1 MPSVKEYRMRL
12 GDAKVDA
19 IAKQTRIEFGCDVED
34 IRPIKTEDTI
44 QLGHTKAWV
53 PVPDRITIEELYKKA
68 GFTRA
73 MFTGKGPELHNVLCL
88 GEKEGTK
95 WDYYDFAD
103 CESYNNSSKYIE
115 GGRVI
120 VRFGNLSRDDF
131 YFVKHEL
138 GTYYKYEL
146 TIQGKKM
153 HLVISLSDYLKLV
166 SEDREYL
173 ETLPK
178 VSI

>member
-19 IAKQTRIEFGCDVED
+19 IAKSVRIDFGCESEHSA
-34 IRPIKTEDTI
+34 PFKTGDTI
-44 QLGHTKAWV
+44 QLGDTKAWV

-68 GFTRA
+68 GFTRT

-88 GEKEGTK
+88 GVKDSTK

-103 CESYNNSSKYIE
+103 CESYNNSSKYIK
-115 GGRVI
+115 GGRMI
-120 VRFGNLSRDDF
+120 VRFGKLMRDDF
-131 YFVKHEL
+131 YFVKREL

-153 HLVISLSDYLKLV
+153 HLVVSQCDYLKLV
-166 SEDREYL
+166 EEDREYL

>member
-1 MPSVKEYRMRL
+1 L
-12 GDAKVDA
+12 IFVDA
-19 IAKQTRIEFGCDVED
+19 WTKKLKVFCELS
-34 IRPIKTEDTI
+34 KSN
-44 QLGHTKAWV
+44 HTTKMGDMLERTAWV

-68 GFTRA
+68 GFTRTT
-73 MFTGKGPELHNVLCL
+73 FTGKGPELHSALCL
-88 GEKEGTK
+88 GKKDGTK

-103 CESYNNSSKYIE
+103 CESYNNSSKYIK
-115 GGRVI
+115 GGRMI
-120 VRFGNLSRDDF
+120 VRFGNLMRDDF

-153 HLVISLSDYLKLV
+153 HFVVSLSDYLKLV
-166 SEDREYL
+166 AEDREYL

>member
-19 IAKQTRIEFGCDVED
+19 IAKSVRIEFGCESED
-34 IRPIKTEDTI
+34 SAPLKVQQPIKTT
-44 QLGHTKAWV
+44 AWV

-68 GFTRA
+68 GFTRT
-73 MFTGKGPELHNVLCL
+73 MFTGKGPELHSALCL
-88 GEKEGTK
+88 GEKDGTK
-95 WDYYDFAD
+95 WDYYDFYD

-131 YFVKHEL
+131 YFVKREL
-138 GTYYKYEL
+138 GNYYKYEL

-153 HLVISLSDYLKLV
+153 HLVVSHCDYLKLV
-166 SEDREYL
+166 AEDREYL
-173 ETLPK
+173 ELLPK

>member
-19 IAKQTRIEFGCDVED
+19 IAKKVRIEFGCESEHSA
-34 IRPIKTEDTI
+34 PFKTGDTI
-44 QLGHTKAWV
+44 QLGDTKAWV

-68 GFTRA
+68 GFTRT
-73 MFTGKGPELHNVLCL
+73 MFTGKGPELRSALCL
-88 GEKEGTK
+88 GGKDGTK

-103 CESYNNSSKYIE
+103 CESYNNSSKYIK
-115 GGRVI
+115 GGRMI
-120 VRFGNLSRDDF
+120 VRFGKLMRDDF
-131 YFVKHEL
+131 YFVKREL

-153 HLVISLSDYLKLV
+153 HLVVSQCDYLKLV
-166 SEDREYL
+166 EEDREYL

>member
-19 IAKQTRIEFGCDVED
+19 IAKSVRIDFGCESEHSA
-34 IRPIKTEDTI
+34 PFKTGDTI
-44 QLGHTKAWV
+44 QLGDTKAWV

-68 GFTRA
+68 GFTRT
-73 MFTGKGPELHNVLCL
+73 MFTGRGPELHNVLYL
-88 GEKEGTK
+88 GEKDGTK
-95 WDYYDFAD
+95 CDYYDFAD
-103 CESYNNSSKYIE
+103 CESYNNSSKYIK

-131 YFVKHEL
+131 YFVKREL
-138 GTYYKYEL
+138 GNYYKYEL
-146 TIQGKKM
+146 TIQGKKL
-153 HLVISLSDYLKLV
+153 HLVVSHCDYLKLV
-166 SEDREYL
+166 AEDREYL

>member
-1 MPSVKEYRMRL
+1 MRRPKKLKPFLVNNIIVKTHQLLIKM
-12 GDAKVDA
+12 GDMLE
-19 IAKQTRIEFGCDVED
+19 I
-34 IRPIKTEDTI
+34 TE
-44 QLGHTKAWV
+44 WV
-53 PVPDRITIEELYKKA
+53 PVPDPITIEELYKKA

-88 GEKEGTK
+88 GKKDGTK
-95 WDYYDFAD
+95 WDYYDFYD
-103 CESYNNSSKYIE
+103 CESYNNSSKYIK
-115 GGRVI
+115 GGRMI
-120 VRFGNLSRDDF
+120 VRFGKLMRDDF

-153 HLVISLSDYLKLV
+153 HLVVSHCDYLKLV
-166 SEDREYL
+166 PEDREYL
-173 ETLPK
+173 ELLPK

>member
-19 IAKQTRIEFGCDVED
+19 IAKSVRIDFGCEVED
-34 IRPIKTEDTI
+34 SAPFKTEDTI
-44 QLGHTKAWV
+44 KMGDTKAWV

-68 GFTRA
+68 GITRA
-73 MFTGKGPELHNVLCL
+73 MFTGRGPELHNVLCL
-88 GEKEGTK
+88 GEKDGTK

-103 CESYNNSSKYIE
+103 CESYNNSSKYIK

-131 YFVKHEL
+131 YFVKREL
-138 GTYYKYEL
+138 GNYYKYEL
-146 TIQGKKM
+146 TIQGKKL
-153 HLVISLSDYLKLV
+153 HFIVSHSDYLKLV
-166 SEDREYL
+166 AEDREYL

>member
-19 IAKQTRIEFGCDVED
+19 IAKKVRIEFGCDSED
-34 IRPIKTEDTI
+34 ISPFKMEDTNK
-44 QLGHTKAWV
+44 TTTWV
-53 PVPDRITIEELYKKA
+53 PVPDPITIEELYKKA

-73 MFTGKGPELHNVLCL
+73 MFTGKGPELHSALCL
-88 GEKEGTK
+88 GEKDGTK
-95 WDYYDFAD
+95 WDYYDFWD
-103 CESYNNSSKYIE
+103 CESYNNSSKYIK
-115 GGRVI
+115 GGRMI
-120 VRFGNLSRDDF
+120 VRFGKLSRDDF

-146 TIQGKKM
+146 TIRGKKL
-153 HLVISLSDYLKLV
+153 HFVVSLSDYLKLV
-166 SEDREYL
+166 KEDREYL
-173 ETLPK
+173 ETLPN

>member
-1 MPSVKEYRMRL
+1 MEDM
-12 GDAKVDA
+12 GD
-19 IAKQTRIEFGCDVED
+19 ILER
-34 IRPIKTEDTI
+34 TE
-44 QLGHTKAWV
+44 WV
-53 PVPDRITIEELYKKA
+53 PVPDRVTIEELYKKA
-68 GFTRA
+68 GFTRTT
-73 MFTGKGPELHNVLCL
+73 FTGKGPELHSALCL
-88 GEKEGTK
+88 GKKDGTK

-103 CESYNNSSKYIE
+103 CESYNNSSKYIK
-115 GGRVI
+115 GGRMI
-120 VRFGNLSRDDF
+120 VRFGKLSRDDF

-153 HLVISLSDYLKLV
+153 HFVVSHCDYLKLV
-166 SEDREYL
+166 AEDREYL

>member
-19 IAKQTRIEFGCDVED
+19 IAKSCRIEFGCDVED
-34 IRPIKTEDTI
+34 SAPLKVQQPIKTT
-44 QLGHTKAWV
+44 TWV
-53 PVPDRITIEELYKKA
+53 PVPDRITIEELFKNA
-68 GFTRA
+68 GFTRTT
-73 MFTGKGPELHNVLCL
+73 FTGKGPELHSALCL
-88 GEKEGTK
+88 GEKDGTK

-103 CESYNNSSKYIE
+103 CESYNNSSKYIK
-115 GGRVI
+115 GGRMI

-131 YFVKHEL
+131 YFVKREL

-153 HLVISLSDYLKLV
+153 HFVVSQCDYLKLV
-166 SEDREYL
+166 KEDREYL
-173 ETLPK
+173 DSLPK

>member
-19 IAKQTRIEFGCDVED
+19 IAKKVRIEFGCDVED
-34 IRPIKTEDTI
+34 SAPFKTEDTI
-44 QLGHTKAWV
+44 KTTTWV
-53 PVPDRITIEELYKKA
+53 PVPDPITIEELCKKA
-68 GFTRA
+68 GFTRT
-73 MFTGKGPELHNVLCL
+73 MFTGKGPELHFALCL
-88 GEKEGTK
+88 GEKDGTK
-95 WDYYDFAD
+95 WDYYDFYD
-103 CESYNNSSKYIE
+103 CESYNNSSKYIK
-115 GGRVI
+115 GGRMI

-138 GTYYKYEL
+138 GTYYKYGL

-153 HLVISLSDYLKLV
+153 HFVVSLSDYLKLV
-166 SEDREYL
+166 AEDREYL

-178 VSI
+178 VCI